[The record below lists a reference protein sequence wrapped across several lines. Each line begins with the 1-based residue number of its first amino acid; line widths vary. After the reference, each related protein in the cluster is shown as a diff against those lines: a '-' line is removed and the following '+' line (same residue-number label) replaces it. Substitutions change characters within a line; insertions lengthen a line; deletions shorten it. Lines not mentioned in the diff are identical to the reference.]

1 MGFAL
6 FNFPTGVIWKN
17 VEIIFACVLE
27 LNQKKEFMVLLTVDA
42 SYRVFLYGVFFN
54 FTDS

>member
-27 LNQKKEFMVLLTVDA
+27 LNQKKEFMVLLTMGA
-42 SYRVFLYGVFFN
+42 SYRVFLYGVF
-54 FTDS
+54 